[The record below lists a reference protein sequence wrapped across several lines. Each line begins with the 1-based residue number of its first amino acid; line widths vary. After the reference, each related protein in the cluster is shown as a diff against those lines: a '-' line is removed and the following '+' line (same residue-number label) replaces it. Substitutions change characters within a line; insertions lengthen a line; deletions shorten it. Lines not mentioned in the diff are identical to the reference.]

1 MTKSIQLVMENLRKN
16 RIAVEYV
23 DKKEDVLPLIRALIP
38 EGSTVATGGSHTLTE
53 VGVIDLLKSGA
64 YIYLD
69 RMAPELTPEQRQEVA
84 IKGNTADF
92 YLCSSNAVTEAGEL
106 YNVDGN
112 CNRIAAIAFGPK
124 SVIMVVGVNKIVPD
138 MNAAIQRV
146 KTIAAPLNT
155 KRLNCDTYCRT
166 AGVCMGI
173 DGKMTDGCHSPAR
186 ICCNYLISAQQR
198 VPDRIRV
205 ILVGESLGF

>member
-1 MTKSIQLVMENLRKN
+1 MTDLIHRVMENLQKH

-23 DKKEDVLPLIRALIP
+23 ATKEEVLPRVRELIP
-38 EGSTVATGGSHTLTE
+38 AGSTVASGGSHTLNET
-53 VGVIDLLKSGA
+53 GVIDLLKSGT
-64 YIYLD
+64 YTYLD
-69 RMAPELTPEQRQEVA
+69 RMAPELTPEQRQEMTL
-84 IKGNTADF
+84 KGNTADF
-92 YLCSSNAVTEAGEL
+92 YLCSSNAITEAGEL

-124 SVIMVVGVNKIVPD
+124 SVIMVVGINKIVPD
-138 MNAAIQRV
+138 LDAAIRRV

-155 KRLNCDTYCRT
+155 KRLNCDTYCRN
-166 AGVCMGI
+166 AGVCMGV
-173 DGKMTDGCHSPAR
+173 DGAMTDGCHSPAR
-186 ICCNYLISAQQR
+186 ICCNYLVSAQQR

>member
-1 MTKSIQLVMENLRKN
+1 MTETIQKVMENLRKN

-23 DKKEDVLPLIRALIP
+23 HTKAEVLPLVKTLIP
-38 EGSTVATGGSHTLTE
+38 NGYTVATGGSKSLAET
-53 VGVIDLLKSGA
+53 GVTDWLKSGDVRF
-64 YIYLD
+64 LD
-69 RMAPELTPEQRQEVA
+69 RMNPQLSAEERQQVTLD
-84 IKGNTADF
+84 GGQADV

-112 CNRIAAIAFGPK
+112 CNRISAIAFGTK
-124 SVIMVVGVNKIVPD
+124 QVIMVVGVNKIVPD
-138 MNAAIQRV
+138 MEAAIRRV

-155 KRLNCDTYCRT
+155 KRLNCDTYCHKT
-166 AGVCMGI
+166 GICLGV
-173 DGKMTDGCHSPAR
+173 DGKMTDGCASPAR

-205 ILVGESLGF
+205 ILVGEELGF

>member
-1 MTKSIQLVMENLRKN
+1 MTATIEKVMENLRKN
-16 RIAVEYV
+16 RIAVDYV
-23 DKKEDVLPLIRALIP
+23 ATKGDVLPLVKTLLP
-38 EGSTVATGGSHTLTE
+38 EGCTIATGGSRSLVET
-53 VGVIDLLKSGA
+53 GVMDLIQSGDYT
-64 YIYLD
+64 YID
-69 RMAPELTPEQRQEVA
+69 RMAPGLTPEERNEMA
-84 IKGNTADF
+84 IKGNTADV

-124 SVIMVVGVNKIVPD
+124 QVIMVVGVNKIVPD
-138 MNAAIQRV
+138 MVAAIKRV

-155 KRLNCDTYCRT
+155 KRLNCDTYCNKT
-166 AGVCMGI
+166 GVCMGLE
-173 DGKMTDGCHSPAR
+173 GSMTDGCHSSSR

-205 ILVGESLGF
+205 ILVGESIGF

>member
-1 MTKSIQLVMENLRKN
+1 MTETIQKVMENLRKN

-23 DKKEDVLPLIRALIP
+23 HTKAEVLPLVKTLIP
-38 EGSTVATGGSHTLTE
+38 NGCTVATGGSKSLAET
-53 VGVIDLLKSGA
+53 GVTDWLKSGDVRF
-64 YIYLD
+64 LD
-69 RMAPELTPEQRQEVA
+69 RMNPQLSAEERQQVTLD
-84 IKGNTADF
+84 GGQADV

-112 CNRIAAIAFGPK
+112 CNRISAIAFGTK
-124 SVIMVVGVNKIVPD
+124 QVIMVVGVNKIVPD
-138 MNAAIQRV
+138 MEAAIRRV

-155 KRLNCDTYCRT
+155 KRLNCDTYCHKT
-166 AGVCMGI
+166 GICLGV
-173 DGKMTDGCHSPAR
+173 DGKMTDGCASPAR

-205 ILVGESLGF
+205 ILVGEELGF

>member
-1 MTKSIQLVMENLRKN
+1 MTETIQKVMENLRKN

-23 DKKEDVLPLIRALIP
+23 HTKAEVLPLVKSLIP
-38 EGSTVATGGSHTLTE
+38 NGSTVATGGSKSLAET
-53 VGVIDLLKSGA
+53 GVTDWLKSGD
-64 YIYLD
+64 IRFLD
-69 RMAPELTPEQRQEVA
+69 RMNPQLSAEERQQVTLD
-84 IKGNTADF
+84 GGQADV

-112 CNRIAAIAFGPK
+112 CNRISAIAFGPK
-124 SVIMVVGVNKIVPD
+124 QVIMVVGVNKIVPD
-138 MNAAIQRV
+138 MDAAIRRV

-155 KRLNCDTYCRT
+155 KRLNCDTYCHKT
-166 AGVCMGI
+166 GICLGV
-173 DGKMTDGCHSPAR
+173 DGKMTDGCASPAR

-205 ILVGESLGF
+205 ILVGEELGF